1 MQLAVKPELRTT
13 KNSELAKLIKRTYHH
28 IPINLP
34 NILYTV
40 KFVNYL
46 ICSLVYFLSQSIK
59 FR

>member
-13 KNSELAKLIKRTYHH
+13 KNSELAKLTKRTYHH

-34 NILYTV
+34 NV

-46 ICSLVYFLSQSIK
+46 IFSLVHFLGQSIK